1 MKLVY
6 LAACGASALCLA
18 ASVLAQTQSP
28 SSGAGQPSTT
38 PSSPSSGQSGSS
50 AGGTSAGGSAAAGG
64 ASAARGSVPVM
75 QNQTRKQKFDQL
87 DANHDGSI
95 SRQEAAA
102 APELVIIFATTDANS
117 DGGVNAVEFEVVP
130 LVSPDGTSVK

>member
-18 ASVLAQTQSP
+18 ASALAQTQSP
-28 SSGAGQPSTT
+28 P
-38 PSSPSSGQSGSS
+38 PSSPSASPSTGPQSGATS
-50 AGGTSAGGSAAAGG
+50 GGTSASSG
-64 ASAARGSVPVM
+64 ASAARGKVPVT

-87 DANHDGSI
+87 DSNHDGMI

-102 APELVIIFATTDANS
+102 APELVIIFADSDTNS
-117 DGGVNAVEFEVVP
+117 DGNVSAIEFQVVP
-130 LVSPDGTSVK
+130 LVGPDGAAVQ